1 MKLTNFISF
10 GAALA
15 MAVAPIAAAQAQS
28 AVASSGYLVV
38 REGKV
43 VSVQTDSALVTGD
56 RVVTRGSQ
64 GTTLALN
71 GCSLAVP
78 AASTVTIDA
87 NACASTVKSLQVARA
102 GAPMESANSLRG
114 AGWLVALLALAAVIA
129 GALIAAKGG
138 NQPTS
143 P

>member
-1 MKLTNFISF
+1 MKLTNFISY

-28 AVASSGYLVV
+28 AVASNGYLVV

-43 VSVQTDSALVTGD
+43 VSVPTTALTAGD
-56 RVVTRGSQ
+56 RVVTRGSE

-87 NACASTVKSLQVARA
+87 NACASKVQTLQVARA
-102 GAPMESANSLRG
+102 GAQMDGTSSLHG
-114 AGWLVALLALAAVIA
+114 AGWLVALLALLAVIA
-129 GALIAAKGG
+129 GAIIAAKGG
-138 NQPTS
+138 NAPTS

>member
-15 MAVAPIAAAQAQS
+15 MAAAPIAAAQASS
-28 AVASSGYLVV
+28 AVASSDYLVV

-43 VSVQTDSALVTGD
+43 VTLPTSALAAGD

-64 GTTLALN
+64 GTTLSLN

-78 AASTVTIDA
+78 AASSVTIDA
-87 NACASTVKSLQVARA
+87 NACNSSVKSLQVARA
-102 GAPMESANSLRG
+102 GAPMEATSSLHG
-114 AGWLVALLALAAVIA
+114 AGWLVALLALLAVIA

-138 NQPTS
+138 NPPTS

>member
-43 VSVQTDSALVTGD
+43 VSVPTAALAAGD

-78 AASTVTIDA
+78 AASSVTIDA
-87 NACASTVKSLQVARA
+87 NACSSTVKSLQVARA
-102 GAPMESANSLRG
+102 GAPMEASSSLSG
-114 AGWLVALLALAAVIA
+114 AGWLVALLALLAVIA
-129 GALIAAKGG
+129 GAIIAGKGG
-138 NQPTS
+138 NAPTS